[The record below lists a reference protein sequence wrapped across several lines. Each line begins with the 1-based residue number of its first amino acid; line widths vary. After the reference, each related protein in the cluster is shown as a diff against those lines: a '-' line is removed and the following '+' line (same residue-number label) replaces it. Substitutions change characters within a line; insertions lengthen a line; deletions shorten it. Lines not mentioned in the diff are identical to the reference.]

1 MITKI
6 GKEWS
11 AFADGYFELAG
22 NKYHPK
28 DLADFLK
35 YREPEQID
43 VEAFTPFFEKHKPEW
58 KINNAHDILDH
69 VKRMNNADLKY
80 PVIFYR
86 NTDSNEIKGMLD
98 GWHRIMKAKMN
109 GVDKINALRVT
120 KADLDEF
127 MRSQDKLRRIKA

>member
-1 MITKI
+1 
-6 GKEWS
+6 
-11 AFADGYFELAG
+11 
-22 NKYHPK
+22 
-28 DLADFLK
+28 
-35 YREPEQID
+35 
-43 VEAFTPFFEKHKPEW
+43 
-58 KINNAHDILDH
+58 
-69 VKRMNNADLKY
+69 MNNADLKY